1 MDFNIKG
8 IQNLPIFSFFCSG
21 QVGTKLVE
29 EMGILDFFKTLTW
42 KITELWNFFDRVG
55 ILKFSWIFNV
65 GFHGSLEN
73 QNFEIF
79 LVAFSQ
85 ILYLK
90 MTRSFSRLF
99 KFRFFGFFCIF
110 VGENRRI
117 SRVFM
122 LSSKLRRNR
131 SHVC

>member
-1 MDFNIKG
+1 VFCKNFLLLFNLSVFVFFQISIGKWRNFNIKG
-8 IQNLPIFSFFCSG
+8 IQNLHIFSLFCSG

-29 EMGILDFFKTLTW
+29 EMGILDFFKTLIW

-73 QNFEIF
+73 RNFEIF

-85 ILYLK
+85 IFYLK
-90 MTRSFSRLF
+90 MPRSFSRIF
-99 KFRFFGFFCIF
+99 KFRFFDHF
-110 VGENRRI
+110 VY
-117 SRVFM
+117 
-122 LSSKLRRNR
+122 L
-131 SHVC
+131 